1 MYGIP
6 SARSRTLQPVEE
18 KEFAPGLRVMAP
30 AREAQARRQI
40 ENEALANVAQG
51 TVQRSADQAVAGAL
65 QTGANRNA
73 QPVAASG
80 RGLPAKPQGQPATS
94 QPQPTGG
101 AGVPGYKKAAGS
113 AADVAAGVAKTTI
126 GALAYPQLAAYD
138 AVRNA
143 AGELADGDTS
153 QIKQT
158 RDASTQLMSSGVDQA
173 SAGAEQLGE
182 QVKGGVRG
190 ALGIEKAQPPVAAQP
205 TGRGIPSR
213 VKSDKPAAPADTGAE
228 SGVPAEPTAAGIPAT
243 ASAEG
248 EGWQRTGIGQGA
260 AGGEIVGRRGADGVP
275 EFTNDA
281 KAVAGAQAM
290 PSGGF
295 GLPGRAPGAP
305 ADAAPTAANSMSA
318 PDGARVLASGTS
330 VQAGD
335 TELARTGSAA
345 NVGNGK
351 GTFSVMGE
359 AGDAKRAIATFE
371 RANQIRGGIPQRR
384 EIGDN
389 GGRVTVVRDSSRA
402 PTIAEIINERRD
414 MQQREA
420 DRADRLA
427 DSRIATDGRN
437 TSLAEQRQAL
447 DMAKGDVE
455 LAAAESA
462 LATSQELDAIR
473 QRLADPSLGEEE
485 RKALVDTYYA
495 MTTPAKDRYMEV
507 KGGENEAGAQ
517 QASRVLDRRTGQYV
531 DSGGTGIANDP
542 EAAAIRD
549 NPKLSREEK
558 VAQLKALGYN

>member
-40 ENEALANVAQG
+40 ETEALANVAQG

-65 QTGANRNA
+65 QVGANRNA
-73 QPVAASG
+73 QPVATTG
-80 RGLPAKPQGQPATS
+80 RGLPAKPQGQSAPS
-94 QPQPTGG
+94 QAQSTGG

-158 RDASTQLMSSGVDQA
+158 RDASTQLISSGVDQA
-173 SAGAEQLGE
+173 NAGAEQLGE

-190 ALGIEKAQPPVAAQP
+190 ALGIEKAQQPVAAQP
-205 TGRGIPSR
+205 AGRGIPGR
-213 VKSDKPAAPADTGAE
+213 VTSDKPAPAAE
-228 SGVPAEPTAAGIPAT
+228 PAATPGVPTEPTAAGRPA
-243 ASAEG
+243 AVSAEG
-248 EGWQRTGIGQGA
+248 ENWQRTGIGQGA
-260 AGGEIVGRRGADGVP
+260 AGGEIVGRRGADGVM
-275 EFTNDA
+275 EFTNDG
-281 KAVAGAQAM
+281 KAQAAAT
-290 PSGGF
+290 GGV
-295 GLPGRAPGAP
+295 PGG
-305 ADAAPTAANSMSA
+305 M
-318 PDGARVLASGTS
+318 GRV
-330 VQAGD
+330 GD
-335 TELARTGSAA
+335 
-345 NVGNGK
+345 GK

-359 AGDAKRAIATFE
+359 AGDAERAIATFD
-371 RANQIRGGIPQRR
+371 RANQIRGGIPRQR
-384 EIGDN
+384 ELGDN
-389 GGRVTVVRDSSRA
+389 GGKVTVVRDSTRA
-402 PTIAEIINERRD
+402 PTLTELVNERRD
-414 MQQREA
+414 LQQREA
-420 DRADRLA
+420 GRADRLA
-427 DSRIATDGRN
+427 ESRIATDSRA
-437 TSLAEQRQAL
+437 TDLAGQKQAL
-447 DMAKGDVE
+447 EMAKGSVE

-473 QRLADPSLGEEE
+473 QRLADPNLSEEE

-531 DSGGTGIANDP
+531 DGGAPSAPPGMTYAGKTPDGKNVYRD
-542 EAAAIRD
+542 AAGK
-549 NPKLSREEK
+549 NHVES
-558 VAQLKALGYN
+558 